1 VRKVLHVM
9 PGYFR
14 YGPDRARR
22 RRATRDFGLMASITF
37 SQYFVLTVNFR
48 AIAHAQYLVAGLTA
62 ATAALFAYFVV
73 RRIAKA
79 ETWHTAAGSAC
90 GGALA
95 DVAGIWVTRAW
106 GA

>member
-1 VRKVLHVM
+1 VTLVTHRLSRAAA
-9 PGYFR
+9 GL
-14 YGPDRARR
+14 RARK
-22 RRATRDFGLMASITF
+22 ACRDFVIMAAVTF
-37 SQYFVLTVNFR
+37 SQYFVLTINFR
-48 AIAHAQYLVAGLTA
+48 AIAHEQYLAAGATA
-62 ATAALFAYFVV
+62 AVAALFAYFVV

-95 DVAGIWVTRAW
+95 DMAGIWVTRAW